1 MVRPTIRESLRSKHG
16 KPHTG
21 SAEWYVR
28 PFVRVYVTNKE
39 KPIVLSDGNR
49 ENVRNASREKPVG
62 RKDSE
67 EEGPTIELEGK
78 EKAQKTEMQGL
89 IFLTAKC
96 PRV

>member
-1 MVRPTIRESLRSKHG
+1 MP
-16 KPHTG
+16 
-21 SAEWYVR
+21 
-28 PFVRVYVTNKE
+28 
-39 KPIVLSDGNR
+39 
-49 ENVRNASREKPVG
+49 SREKPVG